1 MAETLMRGRFRGV
14 EAETPHVID
23 EKAITDRCVAVLEM
37 ENARLCALRISPNL
51 GGSRDSTCRFS
62 TPNYFAP
69 NRWSAALLDDEAFVD
84 SIYFRSRFA
93 NVISVALCK
102 SH

>member
-37 ENARLCALRISPNL
+37 ENARPLRLEDLTEP
-51 GGSRDSTCRFS
+51 
-62 TPNYFAP
+62 
-69 NRWSAALLDDEAFVD
+69 RW
-84 SIYFRSRFA
+84 
-93 NVISVALCK
+93 
-102 SH
+102 